1 MIKQFS
7 LLLLI
12 FLFLS
17 IIYYFSCHYPT
28 IQPIENFADKTN
40 EKSFILKDRTFIYD
54 KDKITITPENTFTAP
69 LQKAIV
75 SKLSDLKYNYTFYDW
90 NGIIE
95 ITYNDIPIKI
105 NVNNYSYTIEIKKS
119 KKFEDTLN
127 IFIYNKICGSIKNNI
142 LKTTSPEI
150 YENVAVVGCIF
161 LAYLIYRGVE
171 DFNSKDYD
179 KFYSSPISIES

>member
-1 MIKQFS
+1 M
-7 LLLLI
+7 
-12 FLFLS
+12 
-17 IIYYFSCHYPT
+17 
-28 IQPIENFADKTN
+28 
-40 EKSFILKDRTFIYD
+40 
-54 KDKITITPENTFTAP
+54 
-69 LQKAIV
+69 QKAIV

-142 LKTTSPEI
+142 LKTISPEI
-150 YENVAVVGCIF
+150 YDNVAVVGCIF
-161 LAYLIYRGVE
+161 LAYLIYQGVE

-179 KFYSSPISIES
+179 KFFSSPISIES